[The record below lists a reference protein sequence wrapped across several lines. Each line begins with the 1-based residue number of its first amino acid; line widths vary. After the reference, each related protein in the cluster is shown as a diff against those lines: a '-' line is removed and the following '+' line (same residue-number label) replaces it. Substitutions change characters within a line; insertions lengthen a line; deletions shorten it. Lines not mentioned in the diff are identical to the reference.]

1 MDESHEQKKDVLHLG
16 CGHNLIAGAVN
27 VDVRAG
33 VGADVVHDLNQR
45 PWPFPDNR
53 FAAVIATHVI
63 EHLHDTVA
71 VMEEIHRVCRHGA
84 TVKIVTPHFSS
95 PSAFTDP
102 SHCRYFGY
110 YSFHFFTGED
120 PNAFGDP
127 PRFRRRKTR
136 LVVTPMRLRIFNRI
150 GVGLANW
157 NPQRYERRFAVFFP
171 AVEVQN
177 ELVVVKDHAPAGR
190 DRAALGAEVTRA
202 RKKRILIVVSNLE
215 PPGGG
220 EGLVAWIIE
229 ALKHDYRLT
238 VLTWTPPDLEELNRF
253 FGTDLCA
260 SDADF
265 MVMNPLL
272 RAVARN
278 LPTRMARLRD
288 QYLGKRSRRIADQ
301 FDAVLTSDN
310 EGDVGPRGIQYIHFP
325 KIRWNAAAGERQWWS
340 APEGPWWSAPVIR
353 AYCAIAD
360 RLTGVSW
367 ERMRRNLTLV
377 NSDFTG
383 RSVRKLH
390 GIEAITVYPPAIG
403 EFPEVPWEQRKDG
416 FVCIGCIVPW
426 KRIELMIEILSAV
439 RAAGAQ
445 VHLHVVGKGGSPG
458 YMASMRRLVQANAS
472 WVHLHED
479 ISRPELVELIAGHR
493 YGIHAMHEEPFGVA
507 VAELISGSCITFVPN
522 SGGQVEIVGN
532 DERLIYTSREDA
544 VNKII
549 RAIREPDYQASLR
562 SYVASR
568 SQLFRSE
575 RFVSRIREVVGD
587 YLRERA
593 AASATR
599 AKSR

>member
-157 NPQRYERRFAVFFP
+157 NPQRYERRFVVFFP
-171 AVEVQN
+171 AVEVHN

-190 DRAALGAEVTRA
+190 DGAALGAEVTRA
-202 RKKRILIVVSNLE
+202 RKKRILIIVSNLE

-301 FDAVLTSDN
+301 FDAVLTGDN

-458 YMASMRRLVQANAS
+458 YMASIRRLVQANAS
-472 WVHLHED
+472 WIHLHED

-493 YGIHAMHEEPFGVA
+493 YGIHAMHEEPFGMA
-507 VAELISGSCITFVPN
+507 VAELISGGCITFVPN

-593 AASATR
+593 AAGVTR

>member
-157 NPQRYERRFAVFFP
+157 NPQRYERRFVVFFP

-458 YMASMRRLVQANAS
+458 YMASIRRLVQANAS
-472 WVHLHED
+472 WIHLHED

-532 DERLIYTSREDA
+532 DERLIYTPRGGGG
-544 VNKII
+544 NKII